1 MKSLRINLHEDS
13 YNIFIE
19 DDLLLHLSFYIRQI
33 FKGDKIY
40 IITDDIVEA
49 LYLKV
54 VQESLKEF
62 TIQTVIVPHGEG
74 AKSLDTYAEVC
85 QKLLTMDIRRNELLL
100 ALGGG
105 VVGDLT
111 GFIAATLF
119 RGLPY
124 VNVPTTLLSQMDS
137 SIGGKTGIDFAGRKN
152 MIGCFKQP
160 KVVLIDPKVLR
171 TLPKQEWNNGMG
183 ELIKHA
189 IIGNPALF
197 EMLLQKPEID
207 ETMIFESLKVKQKV
221 VEKDVYDTGERMLL
235 NFGHT
240 FGHVIELEMN
250 LKHGEAVALG
260 MLMMLRFGI
269 DKGITEEACY
279 TRVMDILRL
288 YELPFMEVDYHRY
301 LNEIFKDKKNLAG
314 KLSLV
319 LIKNIGE
326 AFLYV
331 LNENKV

>member
-1 MKSLRINLHEDS
+1 MKSLRINLQEDS

-40 IITDDIVEA
+40 IITDDIVET

-62 TIQTVIVPHGEG
+62 TIQTVIVPHGEA

-189 IIGNPALF
+189 IIGNPTLF

-269 DKGITEEACY
+269 DKGITEEVCY

-331 LNENKV
+331 LNENEV

>member
-1 MKSLRINLHEDS
+1 
-13 YNIFIE
+13 
-19 DDLLLHLSFYIRQI
+19 
-33 FKGDKIY
+33 
-40 IITDDIVEA
+40 
-49 LYLKV
+49 
-54 VQESLKEF
+54 
-62 TIQTVIVPHGEG
+62 
-74 AKSLDTYAEVC
+74 
-85 QKLLTMDIRRNELLL
+85 
-100 ALGGG
+100 
-105 VVGDLT
+105 
-111 GFIAATLF
+111 
-119 RGLPY
+119 
-124 VNVPTTLLSQMDS
+124 MDS

-189 IIGNPALF
+189 IIGNPTLF

-207 ETMIFESLKVKQKV
+207 EIMIFESLKVKQKA

-269 DKGITEEACY
+269 DKGITEEVCY

-331 LNENKV
+331 LNENEV